1 MLHQF
6 RTAQGDVE
14 VTVAK
19 QGDVWH
25 LGGHQATVEDDGR
38 LSILLSNGMKGYA
51 TTAKVGDVWWVHFQG
66 HTFCLERI
74 EPGASQ
80 SGDEGGL
87 IAPMPGKVLEVFVE
101 IGQTVEAGQTLMVLE
116 AMKME
121 HRILAST
128 TGQITG
134 VHFAAGEQVQQ
145 GSVLLEMVE
154 DEV

>member
-6 RTAQGDVE
+6 RTAQGDIE

-25 LGGHQATVEDDGR
+25 LGEHQAIVEDDGR
-38 LSILLSNGMKGYA
+38 LSIHLSNGMKGYA
-51 TTAKVGDVWWVHFQG
+51 TTAKVGDVWWVHFEG

-80 SGDEGGL
+80 SGDGGGL

-101 IGQTVEAGQTLMVLE
+101 IGQSVEAGETLMVLE

-121 HRILAST
+121 HRILASNS
-128 TGQITG
+128 GEITG
-134 VHFAAGEQVQQ
+134 VHYAAGEQVQQ

-154 DEV
+154 DEA

>member
-6 RTAQGDVE
+6 RTPQGDIE

-25 LGGHQATVEDDGR
+25 LGEHQAIVEDDGR
-38 LSILLSNGMKGYA
+38 LSIHLSNGMKGYA
-51 TTAKVGDVWWVHFQG
+51 TTAKVGDVWWVHFEG

-80 SGDEGGL
+80 SGDGGGL

-101 IGQTVEAGQTLMVLE
+101 IGQSVEAGETLMVLE

-121 HRILAST
+121 HALTAPFDGTVTELAASE
-128 TGQITG
+128 GG
-134 VHFAAGEQVQQ
+134 QVQVEA
-145 GSVLLEMVE
+145 VLAVVE
-154 DEV
+154 PKEE

>member
-6 RTAQGDVE
+6 RTVQGDIE

-25 LGGHQATVEDDGR
+25 LGEHQAIVEDDGR
-38 LSILLSNGMKGYA
+38 LSIHLSNGMKGYA
-51 TTAKVGDVWWVHFQG
+51 TTAKVGDVWWVHFEG

-80 SGDEGGL
+80 SGDGGGL

-101 IGQTVEAGQTLMVLE
+101 PLWIFGSDDVDNFSAKITVY
-116 AMKME
+116 
-121 HRILAST
+121 ILFFRCCFNDIRYS
-128 TGQITG
+128 
-134 VHFAAGEQVQQ
+134 F
-145 GSVLLEMVE
+145 
-154 DEV
+154 